1 MAEVDPYFW
10 RVQNPP
16 ISHWFALQRVIAAA
30 PSSACIACWAFRS
43 WLRPDYWSCLLCT
56 GVTLGWHAVRKYLL
70 PSTARAGVRLDIFRP
85 RGPSSLH
92 PTHQLASQWSM
103 NGCFKVS
110 WNSSI
115 VSLHTRVRPVQA
127 DCSLW
132 KGKGDGPDC
141 PEFPFML
148 FKELVMGGLC
158 ILGPWP
164 SHAQPKES

>member
-16 ISHWFALQRVIAAA
+16 ISHWLALQRVIAAA
-30 PSSACIACWAFRS
+30 PSSACIVCWAFRS

-56 GVTLGWHAVRKYLL
+56 GVTLGWHAVRVRKYLL

-85 RGPSSLH
+85 RGASSLH

-103 NGCFKVS
+103 NSCFKVS
-110 WNSSI
+110 WNSPV

-127 DCSLW
+127 GCSLR
-132 KGKGDGPDC
+132 KGKGDGLDC
-141 PEFPFML
+141 PKFPF
-148 FKELVMGGLC
+148 
-158 ILGPWP
+158 
-164 SHAQPKES
+164 HAV